1 MRPLPAD
8 HYVDPSV
15 YAAERR
21 AIFGRD
27 WLVLGALAAIPEGHA
42 MATTVAGL
50 PVVVRRDNGEHVQGF
65 VNVCTHRAGPLV
77 WDGETEPCPR
87 FRCKYHG
94 WQFAPDGRLL
104 RTPGFGADPPD
115 TALSVVHLRV
125 WRGLIFG
132 CFADEPPAL
141 EPRLDALEAGA
152 GELDW
157 THWQLGSVAS
167 HTLACNWKNYVENY
181 LEGYH
186 IPYIHPSLSRE
197 VDIDT
202 YEVGVDEHVIRHIV
216 VSDAD
221 AVYSGFWALIWPN
234 TAINVYQGGLSL
246 ERIVPTGP
254 QTMRIDYTYLFDPT
268 ATEAERDAA
277 IAMSTAVTAE
287 DKAMCEAVQRNLASG
302 LYSPGWL
309 SPRHET
315 GVGAFQDWV
324 RRAMQGQMSDAIRE

>member
-8 HYVDPSV
+8 RYVDPAI
-15 YAAERR
+15 YAAEQR
-21 AIFGRD
+21 AIFRRE

-50 PVVVRRDNGEHVQGF
+50 PVVVRRGAGDDVQGF
-65 VNVCTHRAGPLV
+65 VNLCRHRAGPLV
-77 WDGETEPCPR
+77 WDGQTERCPR

-94 WQFAPDGRLL
+94 WQYGLDGALL
-104 RTPGFGADPPD
+104 RTPGFGADPPK
-115 TALSVVHLRV
+115 TALQPVKLRV

-132 CFADEPPAL
+132 CFAAEPPDL
-141 EPRLDALEAGA
+141 GPRLAALKAGA

-157 THWQLGSVAS
+157 THWELGQTAS
-167 HTLACNWKNYVENY
+167 HSLACNWKNYAENY

-186 IPYIHPSLSRE
+186 IPYLHPSLSRE
-197 VDIDT
+197 VDIET
-202 YEVGVDEHVIRHIV
+202 YQVVIDPHVIRHV
-216 VSDAD
+216 VEADDD
-221 AVYSGFWALIWPN
+221 AVYSGFWAMIWPN

-254 QTMRIDYTYLFDPT
+254 QSMRIDYTYLFDPT
-268 ATEAERDAA
+268 ADAA
-277 IAMSTAVTAE
+277 QRNDAVAMSTEVTAE
-287 DKAMCEAVQRNLASG
+287 DKAICEAVQLNLASG
-302 LYSPGWL
+302 LYEPGWL

-324 RRAMQGQMSDAIRE
+324 RAAMGP